1 MTWWLQGKSL
11 SSAAAFTPVK
21 VCSHALSITLPI
33 PFSLWKTERKKI
45 IMMISFYFFLNSQS
59 STFVG
64 GQKTHWISRSRAA
77 AISSIKQADMG
88 KWGNVYWLILPRSII
103 GCVDWNINL
112 TLTLGREE
120 AGLLRECCN
129 EKAQAW
135 VFWWAQQEG
144 DKQRPQV
151 PKLRLCSD
159 AAGSHGVLTNSLP
172 AHPLPPREPWM
183 V

>member
-11 SSAAAFTPVK
+11 SSPAGFTPMK
-21 VCSHALSITLPI
+21 ICSHALPITLPV
-33 PFSLWKTERKKI
+33 PFSLWKTERKKHHDEDLLLLFSKFTVKYI
-45 IMMISFYFFLNSQS
+45 CR
-59 STFVG
+59 
-64 GQKTHWISRSRAA
+64 GQKTHWISRSWAA

-120 AGLLRECCN
+120 AGLQRGCCN

-135 VFWWAQQEG
+135 GFLGASARGGQTASPGAKTEAV
-144 DKQRPQV
+144 
-151 PKLRLCSD
+151 LRC
-159 AAGSHGVLTNSLP
+159 
-172 AHPLPPREPWM
+172 RR
-183 V
+183 